1 MRMTS
6 LAMASLALV
15 LSACGGG
22 SSSAAPAPAPA
33 PAAPT
38 PPTTPP
44 PQTNQPPE
52 TGLPFL
58 VKPVAQFDEPW
69 AMTFL
74 PDGRLLVTEKKGK
87 LKLYDFKTSRAGDIA
102 GVPEVAFG
110 GQGGLGDVVIHPNF
124 AKNQWVYL
132 SYAEAGQ
139 NGTSGAAIARAK
151 LVLDQAGGGKLED
164 LKVIWRQEPK
174 VEGQGHYSHRMA
186 FGQDGHLWVSSGER
200 QKFNPAQDMNTNL
213 GKILRLHD
221 DGTAPADNPFA
232 DRGGV
237 AAQVWSLGHRSI
249 LGLAFDAQGR
259 LWEHEMGPKGGDE
272 LNLIERGGNYGWPI
286 VSNGDHY
293 DGRDIP
299 DHPTQPQFTAP
310 VITWNPVISPAGFV
324 IYSGDRFPGWKGSG
338 FIGGLSSQSLVR
350 IEFDGVGAREAERF
364 DMKQRIREVEQGPE
378 GDLWLLEDGS
388 QPGGRLLHLEPRG

>member
-1 MRMTS
+1 MRKTS
-6 LAMASLALV
+6 LAAAGLTLV

-22 SSSAAPAPAPA
+22 SSSATPVAATPAP
-33 PAAPT
+33 PAA
-38 PPTTPP
+38 TPP
-44 PQTNQPPE
+44 PAPPE
-52 TGLPFL
+52 TGMPFL
-58 VKPVAQFDEPW
+58 VTPVAQFDEPW

-87 LKLYDFKTSRAGDIA
+87 LKLYDVKTSSAGEIS
-102 GVPEVAFG
+102 GVPAVAYG
-110 GQGGLGDVVIHPNF
+110 GQGGFGDVVIHPDF
-124 AKNQWVYL
+124 AKNHWVYV
-132 SYAEAGQ
+132 SYAEAGE
-139 NGTSGAAIARAK
+139 NNTAGAVIARAK
-151 LVLDQAGGGKLED
+151 LVLDQAGGGKLDE
-164 LKVIWRQEPK
+164 LKVIWRQDPK
-174 VEGQGHYSHRMA
+174 VDGQGHYSHRMA

-200 QKFNPAQDMNTNL
+200 QKFTPAQDMNTNL
-213 GKILRLHD
+213 GKILRLND
-221 DGTAPADNPFA
+221 DGSAPADNPFA

-310 VITWNPVISPAGFV
+310 VVTWNPVISPAGFV

-338 FIGGLSSQSLVR
+338 FIGGLSSQALVR
-350 IEFDGVGAREAERF
+350 IEFQDVGAREAERF

>member
-299 DHPTQPQFTAP
+299 DHSTQPQFTAP
-310 VITWNPVISPAGFV
+310 VVTWNPVISPAGFV

>member
-1 MRMTS
+1 
-6 LAMASLALV
+6 
-15 LSACGGG
+15 
-22 SSSAAPAPAPA
+22 
-33 PAAPT
+33 
-38 PPTTPP
+38 
-44 PQTNQPPE
+44 
-52 TGLPFL
+52 
-58 VKPVAQFDEPW
+58 
-69 AMTFL
+69 
-74 PDGRLLVTEKKGK
+74 
-87 LKLYDFKTSRAGDIA
+87 
-102 GVPEVAFG
+102 
-110 GQGGLGDVVIHPNF
+110 
-124 AKNQWVYL
+124 
-132 SYAEAGQ
+132 
-139 NGTSGAAIARAK
+139 
-151 LVLDQAGGGKLED
+151 
-164 LKVIWRQEPK
+164 
-174 VEGQGHYSHRMA
+174 MA

-200 QKFNPAQDMNTNL
+200 QKFTPAQDMNTNL
-213 GKILRLHD
+213 GKILRLND
-221 DGTAPADNPFA
+221 DGTAPADNPFV

-324 IYSGDRFPGWKGSG
+324 IYSGERFPGWKGSG

-350 IEFDGVGAREAERF
+350 IEFQDVGAREAERF

-388 QPGGRLLHLEPRG
+388 QPGGRLLHLEPRS